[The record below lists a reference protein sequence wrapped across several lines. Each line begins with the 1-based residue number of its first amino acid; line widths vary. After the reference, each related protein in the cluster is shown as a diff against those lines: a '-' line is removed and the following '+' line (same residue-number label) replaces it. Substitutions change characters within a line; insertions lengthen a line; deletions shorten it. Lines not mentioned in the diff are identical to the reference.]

1 LVAYLKTF
9 STRFQEDAKVAPVTI
24 PAEPPRS
31 ADSVHRGAELFQSMN
46 CWSCHGKEGR
56 GNGPS
61 ALTLTDNKGYPI
73 LPFDLTRGSHFKC
86 GETSADLFKDLT
98 TGLDGTP
105 MPSFSTALQPNQI
118 WDLVHY
124 VQTLSEESNR
134 GFFHFAKSESKPHES
149 TPQ

>member
-1 LVAYLKTF
+1 
-9 STRFQEDAKVAPVTI
+9 
-24 PAEPPRS
+24 
-31 ADSVHRGAELFQSMN
+31 MN

-73 LPFDLTRGSHFKC
+73 LPFDLTSGSHFKC
-86 GETSADLFKDLT
+86 GETGSDLFKDLM

-105 MPSFSTALQPNQI
+105 MPSFSNALQPDQI

-124 VQTLSEESNR
+124 IQSLNEEANR
-134 GFFHFAKSESKPHES
+134 GFFHLAKSGSKPQESKP
-149 TPQ
+149 Q